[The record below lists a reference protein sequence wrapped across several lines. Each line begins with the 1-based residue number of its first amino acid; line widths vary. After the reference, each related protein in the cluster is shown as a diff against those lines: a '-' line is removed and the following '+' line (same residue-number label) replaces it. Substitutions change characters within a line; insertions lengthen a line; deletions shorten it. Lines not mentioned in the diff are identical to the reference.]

1 MKDTWIQVPNNCRF
15 VNVGV
20 DFYGE
25 IAFFRII
32 IVDDHGLLGFM
43 VIDPDG
49 IILSE
54 IAVEN
59 EEVVNED
66 FCFEGRE
73 FSLQL
78 LQADNSYEIM
88 FNEQ

>member
-1 MKDTWIQVPNNCRF
+1 MKDTWIQVPSSCRF
-15 VNVGV
+15 VNIGV

-66 FCFEGRE
+66 FSFEGRE

-78 LQADNSYEIM
+78 LLANNSYEIM